1 MRISIVPKLA
11 DLWYT
16 IMTSCASTRPTYV
29 VMTLNVVRLF
39 ISWIDINLIAN
50 DRYYALFFRFLSN
63 PEYLEGAGGCIN
75 ELILKG
81 MDPLPKMELI
91 KSLGL
96 FRLAEVTKG
105 GDYDTAMCVSKI
117 VTAAAIEL
125 LFCCEKLGAGS
136 GHNGDV
142 ENAKNAGKMVDE
154 LFQIVLSF
162 LGNDD
167 DEISE
172 TTYTFFHPYLTRY
185 KASVV
190 NKTNKQNI
198 HSYIH
203 HFKNYFQKI
212 FNNYLYS

>member
-1 MRISIVPKLA
+1 
-11 DLWYT
+11 
-16 IMTSCASTRPTYV
+16 
-29 VMTLNVVRLF
+29 MTLNVVRLF
-39 ISWIDINLIAN
+39 ISWIDITLIAN
-50 DRYYALFFRFLSN
+50 DRYYALLFNFLRN

-96 FRLAEVTKG
+96 LRLVDVSKG
-105 GDYDTAMCVSKI
+105 GDYETAMCVSKV

-136 GHNGDV
+136 AGSGAGDV

-154 LFQIVLSF
+154 LFPIVLMF

-172 TTYTFFHPYLTRY
+172 TTYTFFHPYLTKY

-190 NKTNKQNI
+190 NNTYN
-198 HSYIH
+198 SYYIQ
-203 HFKNYFQKI
+203 FIIQYCNYNRI
-212 FNNYLYS
+212 